1 MQHHSFALE
10 NLEGRTLYSVVA
22 TPHASVMETTT
33 AVHATVQ
40 TKAGVVTPF
49 PTAFN
54 VAGTFE
60 HPIGPIGNPDSGP
73 KYTFKGTGKTK
84 TLGVFTLKGT
94 IQLPGFIA
102 VARATGTLIITTAKG
117 TITLSLL
124 GPKQAPGSLPKTFG
138 YTIVKGT
145 GSYVHSKGKGSI
157 LASASGTTHKFLFRF
172 TPTV

>member
-1 MQHHSFALE
+1 MPAVPM
-10 NLEGRTLYSVVA
+10 T
-22 TPHASVMETTT
+22 AST
-33 AVHATVQ
+33 AVHAMLQ
-40 TKAGVVTPF
+40 TTAGVLTPF
-49 PTAFN
+49 PTPFN
-54 VAGTFE
+54 VSGTFA

-124 GPKQAPGSLPKTFG
+124 GPKQAPGSLPKSFS
-138 YTIVKGT
+138 YSIVKGT
-145 GSYVHSKGKGSI
+145 GSYVHSKGKGTI
-157 LASASGTTHKFLFRF
+157 LASASGITHKFLFRF